1 MSTFPV
7 HTLETAPEAS
17 KPALDGLKAAF
28 GFLPNIVGA
37 MSTSPVLIN
46 CLTALFQNVHKGS
59 FSEPQ
64 IQVVLLT
71 NAVTNASEWA
81 IAFHTYLALQQGIPA
96 ADVEAI
102 RCGHVPADPKAAA
115 LSRLARALIET
126 RGRITEEGVEAFLA
140 SGFGKGQLL
149 EVIAIVAASTI
160 TNYTGSV
167 TRPIIEAPFDQH
179 RWKAS

>member
-1 MSTFPV
+1 
-7 HTLETAPEAS
+7 
-17 KPALDGLKAAF
+17 
-28 GFLPNIVGA
+28 
-37 MSTSPVLIN
+37 
-46 CLTALFQNVHKGS
+46 
-59 FSEPQ
+59 
-64 IQVVLLT
+64 
-71 NAVTNASEWA
+71 
-81 IAFHTYLALQQGIPA
+81 
-96 ADVEAI
+96 
-102 RCGHVPADPKAAA
+102 VPADPKAAA